1 MKTNIRSSELLI
13 EEHHLLKEQYLLLK
27 QKEKHL
33 QVINDFATSLLV
45 QNTVEEIVWDIAKNT
60 IARLGYVDCVVY
72 LIDEASEYL
81 IQKAAHG
88 PKNPVDLDI
97 YNPIKIKIGEG
108 IVGYVAKTGI
118 PELIKDTRE
127 DDRYIQ
133 DDDTRLAE
141 IAIPIITDDNRV
153 IGVIDSEHPQKGF
166 FTIYDQKILTT
177 IASIAASKL
186 LQAKAQMN
194 LKASN
199 KDLEQFVYIAS
210 HDLKEPLRMIV
221 SYAQLLKR
229 FHKKDL
235 NTQGLEFL
243 EYMVEGATR
252 MNTLIQDL
260 LVYSQTDKVNIKANY
275 NEIDCNEVL
284 EVVRKNLQFS
294 IEETKA
300 VIYTEQPLPIVKG
313 QFSQIVQL
321 FQNLISNAIKFRYQD
336 VIPIIK
342 IKVQEVYPNYIFSIK
357 DNGIGIHP
365 DFQHKIFSVFKR
377 LHNRSQYE
385 GTGVGLAI
393 CKKTVEKM
401 GGQLW
406 VESEE
411 GKGATFFFTLPT

>member
-1 MKTNIRSSELLI
+1 MKTNTSSSELLLT
-13 EEHHLLKEQYLLLK
+13 EHHLLKKQYLLLK
-27 QKEKHL
+27 QKERHL

-45 QNTVEEIVWDIAKNT
+45 QNTVEEIVWDIAKNA

-72 LIDEASEYL
+72 LIDETAEYL

-88 PKNPVDLDI
+88 PKNPIDLDI

-108 IVGYVAKTGI
+108 IVGYVAKTGTAEVI
-118 PELIKDTRE
+118 EDTRT

-153 IGVIDSEHPQKGF
+153 IGVIDSEHPEKGF
-166 FTIYDQKILTT
+166 FTQYDQEILTT

-186 LQAKAQMN
+186 LQAKAQAN
-194 LKASN
+194 LKTSN
-199 KDLEQFVYIAS
+199 QDLEQFVYIAS

-229 FHKKDL
+229 FHKDDL
-235 NTQGLEFL
+235 NAQGVEFL
-243 EYMVEGATR
+243 DYMVEGATR

-260 LVYSQTDKVNIKANY
+260 LVYSQTDKVDVRANY
-275 NEIDCNEVL
+275 KKIDCNEVL
-284 EVVRKNLQFS
+284 EVVYKNLELS
-294 IEETKA
+294 IKETKA
-300 VIYTEQPLPIVKG
+300 DIQVEQSLPIVKG

-336 VIPIIK
+336 KIPIIK
-342 IKVQEVYPNYIFSIK
+342 IKVQHVYPNYIFSIK

-365 DFQHKIFSVFKR
+365 DFQDKIFSVFKR

-385 GTGVGLAI
+385 GTGIGLAI
-393 CKKTVEKM
+393 CKKTIEKM